1 MKDTLKY
8 GLIGLSITP
17 IIILMVIYL
26 VAFIF
31 VLSFDKKSAWR
42 DDFIHAYEIS
52 YMIIS
57 LILSG
62 YQTRDKNNIN
72 NNNNVSYYDNY
83 L

>member
-1 MKDTLKY
+1 MKDSLKY

-31 VLSFDKKSAWR
+31 VLSFDKKSTLQE
-42 DDFIHAYEIS
+42 DFIHAYEIS
-52 YMIIS
+52 YMIIT
-57 LILSG
+57 LLLSG
-62 YQTRDKNNIN
+62 LHEQKQNNI
-72 NNNNVSYYDNY
+72 SYYDNY

>member
-1 MKDTLKY
+1 MKDSLKY

-17 IIILMVIYL
+17 IIILMVIYF
-26 VAFIF
+26 VAFVF
-31 VLSFDKKSAWR
+31 VLSFDKKSTWR

-72 NNNNVSYYDNY
+72 NNNVSYYDNY

>member
-31 VLSFDKKSAWR
+31 VLSFDKKSTLR
-42 DDFIHAYEIS
+42 EDFIHAYEIS
-52 YMIIS
+52 YMLIS

-62 YQTRDKNNIN
+62 YQTRNKNNIN
-72 NNNNVSYYDNY
+72 NNNISYYDNY